1 MKESEELLLYQSIEN
16 RDFEL
21 FTQLVK
27 DRDLQWLN
35 SAICGDVFDITSP
48 LEFAI
53 ESGNQPA
60 VVKILS
66 MGETPSFLDV
76 AVIVGNISILKL
88 LFEAGAEIEDNH
100 ELLFQ
105 AARSGNLEIVKLLIQ
120 NGVDVNSYDLE
131 DEFLVHPLVIAI
143 AHGHVHLYE
152 YLLSLSTAQQE
163 ILNIT
168 CLQEAAR
175 VGNIKS
181 LQFLL
186 DRNIDINSTH
196 HLLLGNTA
204 LIAAVSANQWQMVD
218 YLIGGGADVNLQD
231 FEGQTALMS
240 AVSHSSMTLVKKLLA
255 AGANR
260 GLSNAQGNTARDLA
274 IERQDRLLIKLLQ

>member
-1 MKESEELLLYQSIEN
+1 MKESEELLLYQSIEE

-27 DRDLQWLN
+27 GRDLQWLN
-35 SAICGDVFDITSP
+35 SVTCGDIFDITSP

-53 ESGNQPA
+53 ESDNQPA

-66 MGETPSFLDV
+66 MGETPSFLDM
-76 AVIVGNISILKL
+76 AVRVGNINILKL
-88 LFEAGAEIEDNH
+88 LFDAGSEIEDDH
-100 ELLFQ
+100 ELLSQ
-105 AARSGNLEIVKLLIQ
+105 AASSGNLEIMKLLIQ
-120 NGVDVNSYDLE
+120 SGVDINSYDLE
-131 DEFLVHPLVIAI
+131 DEFFVHPLVIAI
-143 AHGHVHLYE
+143 AHGHIHLYE
-152 YLLSLSTAQQE
+152 YLLSLSMKQQE
-163 ILNIT
+163 ILNVT

-186 DRNIDINSTH
+186 DRSIDINSTH

-204 LIAAVSANQWQMVD
+204 LIAAVGANQWQMVD

-231 FEGQTALMS
+231 FYGQTALMS

-260 GLSNAQGNTARDLA
+260 GLPDSQVIPPG
-274 IERQDRLLIKLLQ
+274 I